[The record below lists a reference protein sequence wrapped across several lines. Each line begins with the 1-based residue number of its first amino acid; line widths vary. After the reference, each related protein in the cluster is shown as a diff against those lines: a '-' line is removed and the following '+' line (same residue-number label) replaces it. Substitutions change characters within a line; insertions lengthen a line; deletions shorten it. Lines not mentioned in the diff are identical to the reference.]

1 MCCFFFFF
9 FGFCREREREREK
22 KKKSDEKEESV
33 IVLQRVTSRF
43 EPHVRSIGAFFV
55 WTQNSLKQNKNFFTF
70 CVLRERVF
78 RSLSLSLS
86 LFLCFFCGHTYSR
99 LLCVF
104 ETNHNVII
112 TRSAQKQHHHLR
124 FFVVRDERSNNS
136 IFGVCAEKKTRA
148 SGFGVFFMSFRAATG
163 VRFDSSVVL
172 SSASRHHRHRLGA
185 RLVRFL
191 LRLRFPSYERKKERK
206 RKSHASPKEQ
216 PA

>member
-1 MCCFFFFF
+1 M
-9 FGFCREREREREK
+9 
-22 KKKSDEKEESV
+22 
-33 IVLQRVTSRF
+33 
-43 EPHVRSIGAFFV
+43 RSIGAFFV

-70 CVLRERVF
+70 FCVLRERVF
-78 RSLSLSLS
+78 RLSLSLSLF

-206 RKSHASPKEQ
+206 RKRA
-216 PA
+216 PAKRTTGVAGFGDDY